1 MIFKRD
7 KINRIF
13 ICIDTLNVI
22 HLVKCLER
30 ILKLRCCTAA
40 HLKAVDYDA
49 TGMTQSYSKH
59 LKNKGL
65 SLWYIYET

>member
-1 MIFKRD
+1 MIFKRN

-13 ICIDTLNVI
+13 ICIDTLNVS

-30 ILKLRCCTAA
+30 ILKVRCCTAA

-49 TGMTQSYSKH
+49 TGKTKSYSKP
-59 LKNKGL
+59 LKNQGL
-65 SLWYIYET
+65 SLWYKYES